1 MTIDDKTVEA
11 LRQIHSQLKLD
22 EEVSETEKIMNG
34 FGINLSF

>member
-22 EEVSETEKIMNG
+22 EEVTETKIMNG